1 MTRAALAIF
10 AVLALVYVVSH
21 FFRVSNAVIA
31 PDLMRDLALSSA
43 AMGTLTGA
51 FFVAFAAA
59 QIPIGMMLDRFG
71 TKITVPAMLFFAVAG
86 SLVFAAADGMLELTA
101 GRVLMGIGCA
111 GVYIGALVVCLRW
124 FPPSQ
129 FATVAGTLVA
139 LGNLGNLLATQP
151 LAEVVALTGWRPT
164 FVGMALIAAAGA
176 LLEFALVRDAPPGHA
191 FHDRRRDSL
200 IDVARGVVE
209 AVKNPKLPPMFTIQ
223 FFGYAN
229 TMTILGLWGGPYLY
243 DVHGLGLEARGAVL
257 LWMSVGL
264 ILGSLCFGPLDRLFD
279 TRKGVVYAGS
289 AGAFTAL
296 VALAAIPSPPV
307 WLVATL
313 FAAVAFLNAYNIV
326 ALTHAR
332 TIFPDRLVGRG
343 MTIMAL
349 ATMGGVA
356 VMQILTGFIVGAFA
370 DATGRVSETGYR
382 IMYAVVAATVVV
394 GVLHYSRSVDVK
406 PSSERARS
414 S

>member
-10 AVLALVYVVSH
+10 AVLAVVYVISH

-31 PDLMRDLALSSA
+31 PDLMRDLALSSE
-43 AMGTLTGA
+43 AMGTLTGS

-71 TKITVPAMLFFAVAG
+71 TRITVPAMLAFAVLG
-86 SLVFAAADGMLELTA
+86 SLVFAAATGMLGLTA

-111 GVYIGALVVCLRW
+111 GIYIGALVVCMRW
-124 FPPSQ
+124 FPPRH

-151 LAEVVALTGWRPT
+151 LAEVVAVAGWRST
-164 FVGMALIAAAGA
+164 FVGMAAIAAAGA

-191 FHDRRRDSL
+191 FHDRARDSL
-200 IDVARGVVE
+200 ADIAKGVGEVLRHPE
-209 AVKNPKLPPMFTIQ
+209 LPPMLTLQ
-223 FFGYAN
+223 FVAYAN

-243 DVHGLGLEARGAVL
+243 DVHGLGLEARGSVL
-257 LWMSVGL
+257 LWMSAGI
-264 ILGSLCFGPLDRLFD
+264 ILGNLCFGPLDRVFD

-289 AGAFTAL
+289 AATVAAL
-296 VALAAIPSPPV
+296 VALAAIPTPPV
-307 WLVATL
+307 WLVAIL
-313 FAAVAFLNAYNIV
+313 FSAVAFLNAYNVV
-326 ALTHAR
+326 ALAHAR
-332 TIFPDRLVGRG
+332 TIFPDHLVGRG
-343 MTIMAL
+343 MTILAL

-356 VMQILTGFIVGAFA
+356 VMQIATGFLIGAFA
-370 DATGRVSETGYR
+370 DEAGRVGETGYR
-382 IMYAVVAATVVV
+382 VMYAFIAATVVV
-394 GVLHYSRSVDVK
+394 GILHYSRTTDVK
-406 PSSERARS
+406 PSSERGRS